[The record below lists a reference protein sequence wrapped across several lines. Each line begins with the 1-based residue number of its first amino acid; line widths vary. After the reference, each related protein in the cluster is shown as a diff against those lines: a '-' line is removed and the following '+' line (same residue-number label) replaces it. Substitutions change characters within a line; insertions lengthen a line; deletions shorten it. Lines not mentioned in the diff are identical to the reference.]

1 MPLVCLAQLVVCVSN
16 VSESGGAELGLDF
29 IGRFSSLGT
38 CNLFPEIYST
48 TEVELSS
55 PRSLPKPAEM
65 VPFRPCCQGQTD
77 EICVGKRMLQAV
89 LRAALPCSR
98 SPPSGGL
105 KCRVS
110 DNLDNLDRISTLDTL
125 FASFC
130 TGVATGS
137 SLFML

>member
-1 MPLVCLAQLVVCVSN
+1 M
-16 VSESGGAELGLDF
+16 
-29 IGRFSSLGT
+29 RF
-38 CNLFPEIYST
+38 
-48 TEVELSS
+48 
-55 PRSLPKPAEM
+55 
-65 VPFRPCCQGQTD
+65 
-77 EICVGKRMLQAV
+77 CVGKRMLQAV

-98 SPPSGGL
+98 SPPSGDL